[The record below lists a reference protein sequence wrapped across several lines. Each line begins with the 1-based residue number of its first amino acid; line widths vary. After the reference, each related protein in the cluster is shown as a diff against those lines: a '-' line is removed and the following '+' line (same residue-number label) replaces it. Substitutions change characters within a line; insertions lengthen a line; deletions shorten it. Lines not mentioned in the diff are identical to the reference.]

1 MGSSVRVL
9 IAEDEPKSFE
19 ILKRVLRRNNW
30 IVDSA
35 LDGEQALTMFKES
48 PYEVL
53 LTDLN
58 MPKMNGM
65 ELISRVRNEVT
76 QKPLVVM
83 FTAYKDAGIKARAQE
98 LEIDGFFTK
107 PVDFKNLF
115 ACIFEGLKRHKKN
128 NGRRDSSAEIQIP
141 EDLDLI
147 QPPFVGVAIA
157 VSTGGPQTLKILFEN
172 LKPPFN
178 ASLFLVQHGPGWVL
192 DALAESLN
200 NEYEFPIQL
209 AADGMIPEVDQVY
222 LAPGDRHLGI
232 NPETFCIELSSDPPE
247 HFLRP
252 AADSLFRSAARAF
265 GKYCVGVVLSGLGKD
280 GVLGAKEIYG
290 AGGKILI
297 QDPKT
302 AVANTMPQGVIDSD
316 VKLQVVPIN
325 QMAKTL
331 LKNTLNMSQQLNGIK
346 KLKLISKL

>member
-9 IAEDEPKSFE
+9 IAEDESKSFE
-19 ILKRVLRRNNW
+19 ILKRVLGRNNW

-98 LEIDGFFTK
+98 LEVDGFFTK
-107 PVDFKNLF
+107 PVDFKKLF
-115 ACIFEGLKRHKKN
+115 ECILNGLTRLKKEKKK
-128 NGRRDSSAEIQIP
+128 GSSLSEIQTP
-141 EDLDLI
+141 KDLDLI
-147 QPPFVGVAIA
+147 QPPFIGVAIA
-157 VSTGGPQTLKILFEN
+157 VSTGGPQTLKILFDS
-172 LKPPFN
+172 LTLPFN

-192 DALAESLN
+192 EALAESLN

-209 AADGMIPEVDQVY
+209 ATDGMKPQVDQIY

-232 NPETFCIELSSDPPE
+232 NPETFCLELSNDPPE

-252 AADSLFRSAARAF
+252 AADALFRSAARAF
-265 GKYCVGVVLSGLGKD
+265 GKYCVGIVLSGLGKD
-280 GVLGAKEIYG
+280 GALGAKKICNF
-290 AGGKILI
+290 GGKVLI

-302 AVANTMPQGVIDSD
+302 ALANTMPKMAIDSEI
-316 VKLQVVPIN
+316 KHQVVPIN

-346 KLKLISKL
+346 KKI